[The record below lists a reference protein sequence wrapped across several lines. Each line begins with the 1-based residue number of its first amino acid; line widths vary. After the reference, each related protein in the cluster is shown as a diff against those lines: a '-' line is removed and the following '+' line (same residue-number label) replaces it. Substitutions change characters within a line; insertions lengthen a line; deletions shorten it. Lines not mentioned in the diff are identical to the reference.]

1 MLPSPMRALGR
12 KRQENLPDELHL
24 AVLTG
29 RTRKIKNLIQKGVHI
44 ESVNSLGQTPLFCAS
59 YGGDYE
65 VVKVLLRLGAN
76 PNRRCGSRGAA
87 PIHAASYRGS
97 RRVLRYLVEA
107 GGDLSL
113 RDAEQ
118 QSPRDYA
125 LKQPAPIRRQKILEF
140 FDLLYGMTLHRMA
153 ASTLPHSSST
163 LPSSTG
169 TLLSDTSS
177 TSGTLKSQ
185 RLRKGFFGGSQL
197 SLSRRS
203 AHQSTASVWSS
214 CVSEISSSSNPVSQD
229 EIDTSKTKEIV
240 LTPNLHKSVSCHL
253 LDQLCVTTSLPLLS
267 PAQLQ
272 RPQIPSPAYTCGG
285 PTVYSSFSWIG
296 TPVTVRRPTP
306 ALALSNYGKILNE
319 GPDGDS
325 PDQDAVRSLLHEL
338 SFLRR
343 LRHPGFLEVMAAC
356 HVTHPSPDHVTLVYQ
371 HVPHGSLYHHLHVQ
385 HHDLSVGGAVDI
397 LIGLVEALLFMHAH
411 GWYHCGLSSHALHLI
426 SLGSAKLG
434 GFEYAFESQVKGVG
448 MRAEHISKCGWLR
461 PWQSP
466 ETILE
471 KMVSVR
477 TEVYSVATII
487 WEMWSGMPPWAG
499 VEEDEISKRIE
510 KGEVLPTLKGTTLSL
525 VSYLTE
531 YGLKWNSHERE
542 LDLQEVHT
550 MLRSLRIQCNEDER
564 VPAVTSWGP
573 PSIPNTPVIGRQTAS
588 KPLDSSLSSSSS
600 GELRLGN
607 GIVRPLGYQN
617 GSRVSY
623 EGSQGRI
630 LGEKTPMRQ
639 VAKVKGGDKNVMMKS
654 NFERAHEIVKKH
666 FSIMGSDGK
675 NEEKQAQESS
685 KGNDKENRNQ
695 IIKSEGS
702 RDSGFSTPCSRTPSP
717 IYDNL
722 TTTKSPSILTST
734 PVRSTTCCKTDGQKP
749 DLLPN
754 KVTPKAFMSSAKNGN
769 SPDILPP
776 DSKFSKGSNCE
787 SDENFN
793 FIQNAAKRAFLQSG
807 GETESDSV
815 SSAASSPVSER
826 ERRNK
831 KNFPIEIV
839 KRGLSL
845 SNICGS
851 ALTCPSATVFTRTT
865 SHISLSS
872 SSSGDICGKR
882 PPQRTISQV
891 TLTMRKLS
899 LSSSSASSVNSSDSL
914 VKAKGKDE
922 KVRDLGSSKADSL
935 LSEGKKFSVTKTFS
949 ESKKVPDRREMKK
962 KDYCNEIVGIKPAS
976 HQLTRHSSSCSLAS
990 GPPSP
995 GHTTSLSVFNSS
1007 RNSRLTNSHDCL
1019 STSPKSD
1026 IKHQTLPL
1034 SPRPLSLFAD
1044 KGSLLSEATGAAN
1057 SKSQSR
1063 RHSESYKKNR
1073 RARRKHDL
1081 EFEEEFIDDEFDA
1094 NLYDQ
1099 PHMQLSVG
1107 SSENL
1112 LENRLSFSLVHDS
1125 ASSSSLSLSQT
1136 SRQVTSSEEDDDD
1149 VGRRVRG
1156 AGSTRR
1162 PVMKALEETGD
1173 SDDGTENK
1181 SNAVSKVNDK
1191 EEEKK
1196 PKEKENESKK
1206 TDNQTPSS
1214 ISESESEEAFWKK
1227 FSRVGADDSLEDFER
1242 LKSARATR
1250 TLEKNFSNYLPT
1262 YSFVS
1267 DTDDSGEA

>member
-1 MLPSPMRALGR
+1 MDGVSFDYGCYIYGTDVHEFN
-12 KRQENLPDELHL
+12 KYIND
-24 AVLTG
+24 VKKLTILF
-29 RTRKIKNLIQKGVHI
+29 RVHI

-118 QSPRDYA
+118 QSP
-125 LKQPAPIRRQKILEF
+125 
-140 FDLLYGMTLHRMA
+140 
-153 ASTLPHSSST
+153 
-163 LPSSTG
+163 
-169 TLLSDTSS
+169 
-177 TSGTLKSQ
+177 
-185 RLRKGFFGGSQL
+185 
-197 SLSRRS
+197 RRS

-675 NEEKQAQESS
+675 NEEKQTQESS
-685 KGNDKENRNQ
+685 KGNDKENRNPNNKERREAEIADSQ
-695 IIKSEGS
+695 HLVLERQALYTIILQQLSEY
-702 RDSGFSTPCSRTPSP
+702 T
-717 IYDNL
+717 
-722 TTTKSPSILTST
+722 SPSILTST

-1073 RARRKHDL
+1073 RTRRKHDL
-1081 EFEEEFIDDEFDA
+1081 EMFYEEIVCTLALYFKMPFVLDVAVNTCFNRFASFMEFI
-1094 NLYDQ
+1094 
-1099 PHMQLSVG
+1099 
-1107 SSENL
+1107 
-1112 LENRLSFSLVHDS
+1112 FS
-1125 ASSSSLSLSQT
+1125 SSSSLSLSQT

-1149 VGRRVRG
+1149 IGRRVRG

-1191 EEEKK
+1191 EEGEKAERK
-1196 PKEKENESKK
+1196 GERVEEN
-1206 TDNQTPSS
+1206 
-1214 ISESESEEAFWKK
+1214 
-1227 FSRVGADDSLEDFER
+1227 R
-1242 LKSARATR
+1242 
-1250 TLEKNFSNYLPT
+1250 
-1262 YSFVS
+1262 
-1267 DTDDSGEA
+1267 